1 MKKKAVAIV
10 CLVLGVALGLCACQA
25 AGFDA
30 AKNICV
36 VTRGE
41 GSGTKAAFM
50 EIIGLKGKS
59 DVAGAIIADS
69 TAAVLNEVKGN
80 PVAIAFDSL
89 GYVTDDVKMLK
100 VGGVAATVENIK
112 NGTYKVARPLN
123 VVYKAETVTSGAPQ
137 AFYEFLQSAE
147 AQTIIAAE
155 GYVSTRENPVAYTI
169 KTGLSGSVKVSG
181 STSLQPLML
190 KLAAK
195 FEEIQSGVSIEVSGG
210 GSGVG
215 YKNAENGVSDFGMIS
230 EEFHAEKAAD
240 CTYYEVAKDGI
251 AVIVNQANTRD
262 DITMED
268 LKKIYGGEATVWSEL
283 G

>member
-1 MKKKAVAIV
+1 MKKKVLAII
-10 CLVLGVALGLCACQA
+10 CLALSVVLGLSACQA

-30 AKNICV
+30 SKNICV

-41 GSGTKAAFM
+41 GSGTKGAFM
-50 EIIGLKGKS
+50 EIIGLKGKA

-69 TAAVLNEVKGN
+69 TAAVLNEVKSN

-89 GYVTDDVKMLK
+89 GYVTSDVKKLK
-100 VGGVAATVENIK
+100 VNGVEATVENIK

-123 VVYKAETVTSGAPQ
+123 VVYKGETVTSGASQ
-137 AFYEFLQSAE
+137 AFYEFLQSTE
-147 AQTIIAAE
+147 AQAIISKE
-155 GYVSTRENPVAYTI
+155 GYVSTRENPVSYTI
-169 KTGLSGSVKVSG
+169 KSGLTGSVQVSG
-181 STSLQPLML
+181 STSLQPLMV

-195 FEEIQSGVSIEVSGG
+195 FEEMQSGVSVEVAGG

-230 EEFHAEKAAD
+230 EEFHADKAAS

-251 AVIVNQANTRD
+251 AVIVNPANTRD

-268 LKKIYGGEATVWSEL
+268 LKKIYGGDVTAWSQL